1 MSAGTQPTGQPNAAT
16 TTQGNIGT
24 TGTTTQGQPQMDP
37 NTMAQF
43 QKYMQMM
50 QGMGQQQGVMAN
62 QGQFWS
68 GRPQR
73 LGFGLTRDFN
83 YGNSYSPVDWK
94 VPEGTKHIRQEVYK
108 DRGKWY
114 NPFDTKRVT
123 DYYADPSAPGA
134 AAPGTNPN
142 ETPEQGDESDLSRR
156 TQRKID
162 NAQRKTDRETAR
174 GEEMFPEGDSTSS
187 TDPASAPSAN
197 NPVAGPQNNNE
208 YNAAANA
215 PGYSGAYSDANG
227 DTIPDYL
234 AEEDTQNTVS
244 NDMVPQVSQPD
255 QGTDAQYDLN
265 GNPISSISSASEF
278 TTLPKLDAYGR
289 PIGNTTFQERNRRM
303 SPSNEKLQELY
314 NRDVM
319 EQAYGGSIP
328 SFEYAYG
335 GYIPEAK
342 NGITAG
348 KEEFSDPNMIGR
360 KVEESAYT
368 FDPKKLGTSLF
379 SGKGSLTG
387 MITTAANA
395 MNEEENILDPAR
407 KQFRSS
413 DAATANTG
421 QSGFGSAER
430 AGQMGGRGW
439 YNQYGKNIGNIGF
452 EGNNVITKK
461 GGSIN
466 TQYSKG
472 KVYSLTMDQIKAI
485 EAAGG
490 KVEYIK

>member
-1 MSAGTQPTGQPNAAT
+1 
-16 TTQGNIGT
+16 
-24 TGTTTQGQPQMDP
+24 MDA

-50 QGMGQQQGVMAN
+50 QSQGQQGTAGQ

-83 YGNSYSPVDWK
+83 YGNSYSPVNWK
-94 VPEGTKHIRQEVYK
+94 VPEGTKHIREEVYK

-114 NPFDTKRVT
+114 NPFDTKRIT
-123 DYYADPSAPGA
+123 DYYADPTAPSAT
-134 AAPGTNPN
+134 APGTNPN
-142 ETPEQGDESDLSRR
+142 ETPDQDSESNINSERLDRAQRR
-156 TQRKID
+156 T
-162 NAQRKTDRETAR
+162 DRQVAR
-174 GEEMFPEGDSTSS
+174 GEKMFPEGESTSQS
-187 TDPASAPSAN
+187 TNPTSTPSAN
-197 NPVAGPQNNNE
+197 NPVAGPQNNDE

-215 PGYSGAYSDANG
+215 PGYSGVYSDTNG

-234 AEEDTQNTVS
+234 ADENTQNTMNS
-244 NDMVPQVSQPD
+244 NIANSEAPNMYQPN
-255 QGTDAQYDLN
+255 QGGFDL
-265 GNPISSISSASEF
+265 SSHSSPASEF
-278 TTLPKLDAYGR
+278 GNITSPSQGTFQLPASGKAPAPEFSVNMGNPMLQNNGLTNKTSTQR
-289 PIGNTTFQERNRRM
+289 PFGNASYQERNRNL
-303 SPSNEKLQELY
+303 SGPDEELQNLY

-319 EQAYGGSIP
+319 EQAYGGALP
-328 SFEYAYG
+328 SFAYAYG

-342 NGITAG
+342 PGIIVDN
-348 KEEFSDPNMIGR
+348 EEFSDPNMIGR
-360 KVEESAYT
+360 KVEQSAYT
-368 FDPKKLGTSLF
+368 FNPKQLGANLF

-395 MNEEENILDPAR
+395 YNDEKNVLDPAR

-439 YNQYGKNIGNIGF
+439 YDQYGKNIGNVGA